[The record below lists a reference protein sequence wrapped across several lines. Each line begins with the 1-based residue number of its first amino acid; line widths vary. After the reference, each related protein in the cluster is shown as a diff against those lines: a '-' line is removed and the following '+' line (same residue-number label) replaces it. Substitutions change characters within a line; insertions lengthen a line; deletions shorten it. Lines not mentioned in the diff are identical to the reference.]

1 MTCEE
6 YRALLDRLL
15 DGEATPAEE
24 EALRRHEAECPD
36 CAALRAEMTGLMDLL
51 RDGDDVPPM
60 PEDLHNQW
68 VQAVRAEAPAA
79 PAKEEKKERVLSM
92 AAFRRQWMRWGATA
106 ALALLVLGG
115 TLLTWDSFDKA
126 KTRTA
131 AMRPAVTAAVKKAEE
146 TTPQPEVQALA
157 SGADD
162 LAVAA
167 DETVEEAAE
176 TVEEAAEEPAGEAEV
191 FAETADHGTFGEA
204 LFAAMRKEE
213 PAPAESAAE
222 EAAWDMD
229 AELEEDT
236 AWEINGTFALNAY
249 PAEEQTEAK
258 TFDLAVPTFTA
269 MPSPIPAATSAPTP
283 APTLTST
290 PVPTFTPT
298 PEPAEEPAA
307 EPTPEAVTEPA
318 KAEEESGTASAVIEE
333 SRPKQWIGWIALAAG
348 GVLALV
354 VLAVKYVREQRKS
367 NKS

>member
-176 TVEEAAEEPAGEAEV
+176 EPAGEAEV

-236 AWEINGTFALNAY
+236 AWETNGVFALNAY

-283 APTLTST
+283 AQTLTST

-298 PEPAEEPAA
+298 SESAGEPAA
-307 EPTPEAVTEPA
+307 EPTPEVVTEPA